1 MKKGGP
7 TGVVPLALQYL
18 NIPVII
24 AYKDPNP
31 ENGLLPL
38 EAPLTSPSVS
48 ALRAEFLVQDGCSA
62 NVWLNSGMLV
72 FVRSLLDSQ
81 PPRGGEG
88 RANKFSVWRA
98 VRILESG
105 LHPCAACP
113 PLKSFVLKRHQ

>member
-24 AYKDPNP
+24 AHKDPNP

-38 EAPLTSPSVS
+38 EATLTSPSVS
-48 ALRAEFLVQDGCSA
+48 APRAEFLLQDACPA

-81 PPRGGEG
+81 PPRGERGGQTNSPSGE
-88 RANKFSVWRA
+88 
-98 VRILESG
+98 L
-105 LHPCAACP
+105 
-113 PLKSFVLKRHQ
+113 